1 MGDAAADTMED
12 MESDVRTCG
21 GCGAEIRRGEPVFV
35 FDEVRFHV
43 ACVPAE
49 HSSRAQSL
57 LGVKSC

>member
-1 MGDAAADTMED
+1 MADAVGDTMCG
-12 MESDVRTCG
+12 MESEVRTCG
-21 GCGAEIRRGEPVFV
+21 GCASEIRQGEPVFV